1 MYILQ
6 AVISRVTSGV
16 VDLAVPSRHGLYNI
30 VRLYIATEGGK
41 NHYMS
46 IGAQMSD
53 HFAGFRWSGWFGK
66 GSKQAWL
73 RGAAAWLQTLHFAT
87 ETCDVRPGFIN
98 LQFIVSG
105 TVPNRKIRFPYS
117 LGESPLV

>member
-1 MYILQ
+1 MTGWKLPHCLTIY
-6 AVISRVTSGV
+6 S
-16 VDLAVPSRHGLYNI
+16 NC
-30 VRLYIATEGGK
+30 EGEK
-41 NHYMS
+41 NHSMS

-53 HFAGFRWSGWFGK
+53 HSAGFRWSGWFGK

-73 RGAAAWLQTLHFAT
+73 RGAAAWLQTLYFAT

-105 TVPNRKIRFPYS
+105 TVPNRIIRFPYS